1 MMPTTR
7 ALVSRRKAV
16 RYLIRKAWSRLPGR
30 GPLRIPLVFSPS
42 SWSPIFPTTLQR
54 LAALSLVAV
63 L

>member
-1 MMPTTR
+1 MIPTTW

-16 RYLIRKAWSRLPGR
+16 SYLIRKAWSGLPGR